1 MMKENKNMNLKTRI
15 IRMLANGSREVLS
28 RLTQGGSSFPG
39 KLALTLDPHILAS
52 LTKNY
57 QIAVITGTN
66 GKTMTTALCAQM
78 ARQKG
83 YQIVTNA
90 SGSNMIQGIVG
101 AFLAAEPLKAGEQG
115 LAILEIDEGS
125 LNKILQYFQPD
136 VFIYTNLF
144 EDQMD
149 RYGSVQAVANLLEE
163 AARRSPEAQVIANGD
178 SPYLHMPD
186 LENER
191 LYFGF
196 DYSSQSVNHFE
207 SVLVNESC
215 PKCQHTLTYKYLSY
229 GNLGDYLCPSCGLS
243 RPSLDYRMTDI
254 IELDADYAKV
264 AFDEVEYELSMGGMY
279 NVYNALA
286 AYAFGR
292 YLECTPEQIQAAFSG
307 APRISGRQEVVEY
320 QGKEIHL
327 NLIKNTV
334 GMEQTLDLIGLT
346 NEPMSIVFIINNQ
359 PADGEDIGWLQQV
372 DFDRM
377 ASYPIKKI
385 VTSGMC
391 QQAITEELERSA
403 LSVPI
408 QPMSV
413 GDVVQWIQQTDET
426 TIHIVA
432 SYTAMMAF
440 RKVLTDQ
447 GIID

>member
-1 MMKENKNMNLKTRI
+1 MNLKTRI

-52 LTKNY
+52 LTEDY

-83 YQIVTNA
+83 YPVVTNA

-101 AFLAAEPLKAGEQG
+101 AFLAAEPLKSGERG

-125 LNKILQYFQPD
+125 LNKILQYFKPD
-136 VFIYTNLF
+136 VFIHTNLF

-149 RYGSVQAVANLLEE
+149 RYGSVQAVADLLEE
-163 AARRSPEAQVIANGD
+163 AARRSPEALIIANGD
-178 SPYLHMPD
+178 SPYLHMPN
-186 LENER
+186 LANER

-196 DYSSQSVNHFE
+196 DYSAQSDVYFE
-207 SVLVNESC
+207 SVSVNEPC
-215 PKCQHTLTYKYLSY
+215 PKCQHTLTYKHLSY
-229 GNLGDYLCPSCGLS
+229 GNLGDYSCPFCGLR
-243 RPSLDYRMTDI
+243 RPSLDYRMTNI

-264 AFDEVEYELSMGGMY
+264 AFDEVAYELSMGGMY

-286 AYAFGR
+286 AYAFGC
-292 YLECTPEQIQAAFSG
+292 YLECTPDQIQAAFAG
-307 APRISGRQEVVEY
+307 APRISGRQEVVQY
-320 QGKEIHL
+320 RGKAIHL

-346 NEPMSIVFIINNQ
+346 NEPMSMVFIINNQ
-359 PADGEDIGWLQQV
+359 PADGEDIGWLKQV
-372 DFDRM
+372 DFNRI
-377 ASYPIKKI
+377 ASYPIKQI

-391 QQAITEELERSA
+391 QQAITEELERSE

-408 QPMSV
+408 EPVSI
-413 GDVVQWIQQTDET
+413 GDVVQWLQQTDET